1 MIKNKILLI
10 DDDHFNSFALLTFL
24 RGKGFECFSA
34 TGAREGIEILLK
46 ESDIGI
52 VLMDMIM
59 PDMDG
64 YEATVFIKENAML
77 MHIPV
82 IAVTAQAMEGDKE
95 KCLNAGAEEYVS
107 KPVDIEALMT
117 LLNEYIR

>member
-24 RGKGFECFSA
+24 RAKGFECFSA

-46 ESDIGI
+46 EKEIGI

-64 YEATVFIKENAML
+64 YEATTFIKENATL

-95 KCLNAGAEEYVS
+95 KCLIAGAEEYVS
-107 KPVDIEALMT
+107 KPVDIEELMR
-117 LLNEYIR
+117 LLNEYIG